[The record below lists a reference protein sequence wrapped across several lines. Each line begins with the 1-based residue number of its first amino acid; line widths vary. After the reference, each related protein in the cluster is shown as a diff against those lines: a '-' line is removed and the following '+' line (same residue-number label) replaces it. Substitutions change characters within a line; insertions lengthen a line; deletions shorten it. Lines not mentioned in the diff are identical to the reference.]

1 MSQIALVVS
10 FGVFFMVK
18 NSDPGRIISNT
29 PQEAKRVSINQCSI
43 RIYSYCM
50 FVWDT

>member
-18 NSDPGRIISNT
+18 NSDPGRIVSNT
-29 PQEAKRVSINQCSI
+29 PQEAKRVSVVYVYTAIVLTV
-43 RIYSYCM
+43 M